1 VVSGITLLIGSNGC
15 PFEDEE
21 IDETVIVVIQE
32 ASAKTTHYIADFTQ
46 SQFAG
51 CFVEGAV
58 SYCAKGICLLGKVG
72 DKDILETIAVKII
85 GVDAHSSRTPPSGSS
100 AQFASQC
107 DSEKVPSPLL
117 RKRKFGAASLA

>member
-1 VVSGITLLIGSNGC
+1 MPI
-15 PFEDEE
+15 EDEE

-32 ASAKTTHYIADFTQ
+32 ASAKTTHYIADLTE

-58 SYCAKGICLLGKVG
+58 SIIVPKCICLLRKVG

-85 GVDAHSSRTPPSGSS
+85 GVDAHSSPNPAIRI
-100 AQFASQC
+100 QC
-107 DSEKVPSPLL
+107 AICFQGDL
-117 RKRKFGAASLA
+117 RKSPV